1 MQSAWAKKRP
11 AGGCSSEI
19 APQLIPPAV
28 FSHLMAGATAHLP
41 ACKPTGRQARVPPRC
56 PSPDCSIRRILIR
69 YGLRG
74 SGFANPDASFSDTG
88 AHPPAPRQP
97 TIFNLRKGASLSL
110 DLQKTLN
117 PEQYRAAAILD
128 GPLLIIAGAG
138 SGKTRTVTYR
148 IANMLESGIPQSA
161 ILALTFTNKAAK
173 EMSYRVREITGR
185 RLTNLTVST
194 FHAFG
199 VQVLRRSINRLGY
212 KPNFSIYDQTD
223 KISLLK
229 EVAREMNIS
238 RDSVDFYGLN
248 NLFSAIKTGR
258 SEWTRETNNLEPMY
272 REYLEHLYV
281 YNAVDFDDLIM
292 LPIKIFEE
300 HPEVLAE
307 YRSRYRYLMVDEFQ
321 DTSQAQYRLMKLL
334 GEESRN
340 VCVVGDDDQSIYSW
354 RGANYHNIV
363 NFERDFPERIEI
375 KLEQNYRSTRHILD
389 AANTLIS
396 NNTNRK
402 LKKLWTGI
410 EGGKAL
416 ELYHPDDETKEAEF
430 ISEMIKSLVMREGYR
445 YHDFGILVRTNS
457 LTTAI
462 ENCLLTENIP
472 YRVSGGQSFFQRKEV
487 KDITSYMRV
496 LANPDDDVNLLRVVN
511 TPRRGIGKTTLQKIR
526 EVAEHKGISLYS
538 AISALRW
545 ASDSPV
551 SSRAKEH
558 LEEFISLVEYY
569 RQQILTGKEMANTIR
584 SLVERIDYWG
594 HLLQEH
600 ASNDRAARW
609 KYKNIGIFLDLFE
622 RWEKDPDTIDPDLFS
637 YLNRISLTT
646 RDDDAESEEGKVNL
660 MTIHASKGLE
670 FTIVF
675 LAGVEENLIPH
686 ARAVEENEENLEEE
700 RRLFYV
706 AITRA
711 RQKLYMTSCTSRR
724 VMRERVESSPSPFL
738 DEIPDELIEIHT
750 PEEEVDAREAVDYF
764 AKMKE
769 RIGGIG
775 GA

>member
-1 MQSAWAKKRP
+1 M
-11 AGGCSSEI
+11 
-19 APQLIPPAV
+19 
-28 FSHLMAGATAHLP
+28 
-41 ACKPTGRQARVPPRC
+41 
-56 PSPDCSIRRILIR
+56 
-69 YGLRG
+69 
-74 SGFANPDASFSDTG
+74 
-88 AHPPAPRQP
+88 
-97 TIFNLRKGASLSL
+97 SL

-526 EVAEHKGISLYS
+526 EVAEHKGLSLYS

>member
-1 MQSAWAKKRP
+1 LARTHRTRSGPAASPQSK
-11 AGGCSSEI
+11 G
-19 APQLIPPAV
+19 V
-28 FSHLMAGATAHLP
+28 F
-41 ACKPTGRQARVPPRC
+41 V
-56 PSPDCSIRRILIR
+56 
-69 YGLRG
+69 
-74 SGFANPDASFSDTG
+74 
-88 AHPPAPRQP
+88 
-97 TIFNLRKGASLSL
+97 SL
-110 DLQKTLN
+110 DLQHKLN
-117 PEQYRAAAILD
+117 PEQYRAASIID

-138 SGKTRTVTYR
+138 SGKTRTVTFR
-148 IANMLESGIPQSA
+148 IANMLESGIPQSS

-173 EMSYRVREITGR
+173 EMADRVREITGR

-199 VQVLRRSINRLGY
+199 VQVLRHSIDKLGY

-238 RDSVDFYGLN
+238 QDSVDFYGLN

-258 SEWTRETNNLEPMY
+258 AEWTRETNSLEPMY

-292 LPIKIFEE
+292 LPIKLFEE
-300 HPEVLAE
+300 YPEVLAE
-307 YRSRYRYLMVDEFQ
+307 YRHRFRYLMVDEFQ
-321 DTSQAQYRLMKLL
+321 DTSGAQYRMTKLL

-363 NFERDFPERIEI
+363 NFEKDFPERVEI
-375 KLEQNYRSTRHILD
+375 KLEQNYRSTKHILS

-402 LKKLWTGI
+402 LKKLWTGM

-416 ELYHPDDETKEAEF
+416 ELYYPEDETREAEF
-430 ISEMIKSLVMREGYR
+430 ISEMIKSLVVRENYR

-457 LTTAI
+457 LTTAL
-462 ENCLLTENIP
+462 ENALLSENIP
-472 YRVSGGQSFFQRKEV
+472 YRVSGGQSFFQRKEI
-487 KDITSYMRV
+487 KDLIAYMRV
-496 LANPDDDVNLLRVVN
+496 LANPDDDVNLLRVIN
-511 TPRRGIGKTTLQKIR
+511 TPRRGIGKTTLQRIR
-526 EVAEHKGISLYS
+526 DVADRKGYSLYS

-545 ASDSPV
+545 ATDSPV
-551 SSRAKEH
+551 GAKAKEH
-558 LEEFISLVEYY
+558 LEEFIGLIEYY
-569 RQQILTGKEMANTIR
+569 REQILPGKDMAGVMR

-600 ASNDRAARW
+600 ATNDRAARW
-609 KYKNIGIFLDLFE
+609 KYKNVGFFLDLFE
-622 RWEKDPDTIDPDLFS
+622 RWEKDPDTIDPDLYT

-646 RDDDAESEEGKVNL
+646 RDDDADSEEGKVNL

-670 FTIVF
+670 FEIVF
-675 LAGVEENLIPH
+675 LAGVEDHLIPH

-711 RQKLYMTSCTSRR
+711 KQKLYMTSCSSRR
-724 VMRERVESSPSPFL
+724 VMRERVDSSPSPFL
-738 DEIPDELIEIHT
+738 EEIPAELIEIHT
-750 PEEEVDAREAVDYF
+750 PEEEVDAQEAVDYF
-764 AKMKE
+764 AKMKQ
-769 RIGGIG
+769 RIGGQE
-775 GA
+775 